1 MILARDA
8 AGFVKHGAQLV
19 LEAAAA
25 AYRDHGR
32 FIFCLTGGSTPKK
45 LYELLAEPYY
55 KERIDWANTIVL
67 FGDERCVPPT
77 DDQSNYKMAKD
88 ALLSKVPLPE
98 KNIFRMAGEM
108 TPPSEGAKAY
118 EQSLKALFKGY
129 FPKIDLLL
137 LGVGDDGHIA
147 SLFPNTEALKETEKW
162 VVANRVEKLSSNRI
176 TLTLPV
182 INNARRVLFLVSGEA
197 KAGVIKEILRSDLP
211 KTRFPA
217 QLVATYEGEVTW
229 LLDKAAMSK
238 CPDELRHK
246 AFHL

>member
-8 AGFVKHGAQLV
+8 AGLAKHAAHMV
-19 LEAAAA
+19 LEASAAA
-25 AYRDHGR
+25 LREQGR
-32 FIFCLTGGSTPKK
+32 FVFGLTGGTTPKK
-45 LYELLAEPYY
+45 LYELLSEPYY
-55 KERIDWANTIVL
+55 KDRIDWGKTFVL

-88 ALLSKVPLPE
+88 ALLSKIPVPE
-98 KNIFRMAGEM
+98 KNVYRIPAEM
-108 TPPSEGAKAY
+108 TPPQEGARAY
-118 EQSLKALFKGY
+118 EQSLKVLFKGY
-129 FPKIDLLL
+129 FPKVDLLL

-147 SLFPNTEALKETEKW
+147 SLFPHTDALKETEKW
-162 VVANRVEKLSSNRI
+162 VVSNYVEKLSANRI

-182 INNARRVLFLVSGEA
+182 INNARHILFLVSGDS
-197 KAGVIKEILRSDLP
+197 KAGVIKEILRDDLP
-211 KTRFPA
+211 KTRYPA

-238 CPDELRHK
+238 CPDELRHR

>member
-8 AGFVKHGAQLV
+8 AGLAKHAAQMV
-19 LEAAAA
+19 LEAAST
-25 AYRDHGR
+25 AYRAHGR
-32 FIFCLTGGSTPKK
+32 FVICLTGGTTPKK
-45 LYELLAEPYY
+45 LYEILAEPYY
-55 KERIDWANTIVL
+55 KERLDWANTFVL

-77 DDQSNYKMAKD
+77 DDQSNFKMAHD
-88 ALLSKVPLPE
+88 ALLGRVPIPE
-98 KNIFRMAGEM
+98 RNVLRMPGEM
-108 TPPSEGAKAY
+108 TPPSEGAKSY
-118 EQSLKALFKGY
+118 EQALKALFKGY

-162 VVANRVEKLSSNRI
+162 VVANHVAKLSANRL

-182 INNARRVLFLVSGEA
+182 INNAQRILFLVSGES
-197 KAGVIKEILRSDLP
+197 KAAVMKEILRNDTP
-211 KTRFPA
+211 HRYPA
-217 QLVATYEGEVTW
+217 QLVGTYEGEVTW
-229 LLDKAAMSK
+229 LMDKLAMSK

>member
-8 AGFVKHGAQLV
+8 AGLAKHGAQLV

-25 AYRDHGR
+25 AYRDHGK
-32 FIFCLTGGSTPKK
+32 FVLCLTGGSTPKR
-45 LYELLAEPYY
+45 LYELLSEPYY
-55 KERIDWANTIVL
+55 KERIDWGNTIVL

-77 DDQSNYKMAKD
+77 DDQSNYKMAKE
-88 ALLSKVPLPE
+88 AFLSKVPLPE
-98 KNIFRMAGEM
+98 KNIYRMAGEM
-108 TPPSEGAKAY
+108 TPATEGARAY

-147 SLFPNTEALKETEKW
+147 SLFPNTDALKETEKW

-182 INNARRVLFLVSGEA
+182 INNARRVLFLVSGDS
-197 KAGVIKEILRSDLP
+197 KAGVIKEILREDMP
-211 KTRFPA
+211 KTRYPA